1 MKIKKLFMILFL
13 VSFKIVAQNT
23 YSIEVT
29 YKVGL
34 NFDYSEIYFSKL
46 NFNNSKSYYV
56 EDIKGEN
63 KKEEYEISDGEK
75 IIEYENNYN
84 TIINTDLKS
93 NTLFSKVKLGEE
105 FFLVKENL
113 TKIKWKIHEK
123 SIDTILGYKCFKA
136 TGNFRGRIYT
146 AWFTKDI
153 PTKFGPWKLNGL
165 PGLILEA
172 KDHLNQVE
180 FIVHKIKH
188 LEKNKEFNYD
198 FPKKDSKYQTISL
211 KEYVSKRNEDLK
223 SKVQAIIS
231 KMPRSYNLINLK
243 YKKYKGIE
251 LKYEWEKE

>member
-1 MKIKKLFMILFL
+1 MILFL
-13 VSFKIVAQNT
+13 ISFKTIAQNT

-34 NFDYSEIYFSKL
+34 NFDYSETSFSKL

-56 EDIKGEN
+56 EDIESKGE
-63 KKEEYEISDGEK
+63 KEKYEISNGEK
-75 IIEYENNYN
+75 TIVYENNYN
-84 TIINTDLKS
+84 TIINTNLKS
-93 NTLFSKVKLGEE
+93 NTILSKVKLGEE

-113 TKIKWKIHEK
+113 KKIVWKIHEK

-153 PTKFGPWKLNGL
+153 PTIFGPWKLNGL
-165 PGLILEA
+165 PGLILEV

-180 FIVHKIKH
+180 FIVQKIKY

-198 FPKKDSKYQTISL
+198 FPKKKPKYRTISL
-211 KEYVSKRNEDLK
+211 KEYVSKLDEDLK
-223 SKVQAIIS
+223 SKTQAIMS